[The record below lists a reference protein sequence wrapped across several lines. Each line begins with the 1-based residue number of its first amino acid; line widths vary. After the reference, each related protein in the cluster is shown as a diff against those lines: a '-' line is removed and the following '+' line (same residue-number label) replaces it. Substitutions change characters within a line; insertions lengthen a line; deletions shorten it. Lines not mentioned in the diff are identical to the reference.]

1 MGYNWSVWLLL
12 KAKDNKIFTEYIAF
26 YSKLY
31 GSDSFF
37 PHVTLFGR
45 MNVNPKRFYS
55 FFNKIKSESE
65 IEKVHTLKIAIGDP
79 PWKRMYM
86 QLSLN
91 KNLIELQKKIDKKF
105 KQYRN
110 YEFDPHVSLA
120 YGNFTPNKK
129 DISLISHGEM
139 ISFSSIAIVNTPNE
153 IKNWNIIQK
162 FDSEQTV
169 L

>member
-1 MGYNWSVWLLL
+1 MGYNWSVWLLPQ
-12 KAKDNKIFTEYIAF
+12 AKDNKIFTEYIRF

-31 GSDSFF
+31 ATDRFL

-45 MNVNPKRFYS
+45 MNVNPELFYS

-65 IEKVHTLKIAIGDP
+65 IDYVQTLEIEIGDP
-79 PWKRMYM
+79 PWKRMYI

-91 KNLIELQKKIDKKF
+91 KNLIELQKKIYKKF
-105 KQYRN
+105 KRYRN

-120 YGNFTPNKK
+120 YGNFTPGKK
-129 DISLISHGEM
+129 DISLISHQEM

-162 FDSEQTV
+162 FDSVKRT

>member
-1 MGYNWSVWLLL
+1 MGYNWSVWLLPQ
-12 KAKDNKIFTEYIAF
+12 AKDNKIFTEYIRF

-31 GSDSFF
+31 ATDRFL

-45 MNVNPKRFYS
+45 MNLNPELFYS
-55 FFNKIKSESE
+55 FFNKIKSDSE
-65 IEKVHTLKIAIGDP
+65 IDYVQTLKIKIGDP
-79 PWKRMYM
+79 PWKRMYI
-86 QLSLN
+86 QLSLH
-91 KNLIELQKKIDKKF
+91 KNLIELQKKIYKKF
-105 KQYRN
+105 KRYRK

-120 YGNFTPNKK
+120 YGDFIPDKK
-129 DISLISHGEM
+129 DISLISHQEM

-162 FDSEQTV
+162 FDSERKV